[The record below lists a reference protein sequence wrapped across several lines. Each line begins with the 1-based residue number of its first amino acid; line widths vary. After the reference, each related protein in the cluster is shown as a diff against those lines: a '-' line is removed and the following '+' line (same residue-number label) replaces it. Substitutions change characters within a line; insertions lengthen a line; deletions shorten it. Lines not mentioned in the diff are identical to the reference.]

1 MKKIIM
7 ISCTFL
13 VLGAAINSFSLW
25 LKSPFICKFLEEN
38 LILLLVAILAINTTT
53 ISVIL
58 TKMREIADKNS
69 TVDFGRT
76 RKAMKQSTLEHLCLI
91 CVAATIQIVK
101 GSSIVCTSFTGAGFI
116 LDSLLIAV
124 FIYSIHII
132 YDTAQSVYVILDYGH

>member
-7 ISCTFL
+7 LSCTFL

-58 TKMREIADKNS
+58 TKMREIADKNP
-69 TVDFGRT
+69 VADFVRT
-76 RKAMKQSTLEHLCLI
+76 RKSMKQSTLEHLCLI
-91 CVAATIQIVK
+91 CIATTIQIIK
-101 GSSIVCTSFTGAGFI
+101 GSPIICTSFAYAGFI

-124 FIYSIHII
+124 FIHSIQIV

>member
-7 ISCTFL
+7 LSCTFL

-58 TKMREIADKNS
+58 TKMREIADKNP
-69 TVDFGRT
+69 VADFIRT
-76 RKAMKQSTLEHLCLI
+76 RKSMKQSTLEHLCLI
-91 CVAATIQIVK
+91 CIAATIQIIK
-101 GSSIVCTSFTGAGFI
+101 GSPIICTSFAYAGFI

-124 FIYSIHII
+124 FIHSIQIV
-132 YDTAQSVYVILDYGH
+132 YDTAQSVYMILDYGH